1 MTVLCQIVGMD
12 SLKRVMT
19 SVSPDITICVRGRH
33 AVGKSEA
40 VYQSAAELRS
50 DFYRNPE
57 NCRRMI
63 SALGG
68 KIRAV
73 DAKGDKVWVTEWS
86 FERGIPVVE
95 RRLSQMTEGD
105 IIGLPEMTA
114 ISDGKTNW
122 RSTAF
127 RPCDWLI
134 QACQFPVMLFL
145 DERNRAL
152 QGVKQAVFQLAD
164 SKVFYGEK
172 IHDETRICVAE
183 NVGENYQIEQ
193 SDPAEVSRWVTFE
206 LEPSD
211 EEWLRWAENHC
222 HLATIEFIRANPK
235 ALEHKGTFEADRK
248 YPDRRAWAKLD
259 AECRTLGIF
268 ETDDAGLVGKAGL
281 LYHLAG
287 GFLGPEWGSKFSKFI
302 QERDREIKATD
313 ILASW
318 KKAKKKLS
326 KGQSGAI
333 SNEQYIEAV
342 AKLGDWLKVPA
353 NTLDKSQAMNF
364 AAFMHDC
371 PPEPCMAAWAMLQK
385 NTKNL
390 FAVHPYIEKLMVARA
405 SGQAI
410 DNLKAPDPDG
420 DESEETTDGS
430 GGGAAEPRMRGRR
443 R

>member
-1 MTVLCQIVGMD
+1 MSVLCQIVGMQ
-12 SLKRVMT
+12 SLKRVLRL
-19 SVSPDITICVRGRH
+19 VSPDITICVRGRH

-40 VYQSAAELRS
+40 VYQAASEIRA
-50 DFYRNPE
+50 DFYKDPA
-57 NCRRMI
+57 NCAKMMM
-63 SALGG
+63 ALGG
-68 KIRAV
+68 EVRTVIDGRKQ
-73 DAKGDKVWVTEWS
+73 WVTEWQYDY
-86 FERGIPVVE
+86 GIPVVE

-105 IIGLPEMTA
+105 IIGLPEMVSLT
-114 ISDGKTNW
+114 DGERDW

-172 IHDETRICVAE
+172 LHNETHIVVAE
-183 NVGENYQIEQ
+183 NVGENYQVEQ

-206 LEPSD
+206 LEPPD
-211 EEWLRWAENHC
+211 EEWLKWAEDKC

-235 ALEHKGTFEADRK
+235 ALEHKGTFEADKK
-248 YPDRRAWAKLD
+248 YPDRRSWFKLD
-259 AECRTLGIF
+259 QECQRLGIF
-268 ETDDAGLVGKAGL
+268 ETDDKNLVGKTGL

-287 GFLGPEWGSKFSKFI
+287 GFIGPEWGSKFNKFVM
-302 QERDREIKATD
+302 ERDREVKATD

-326 KGQSGAI
+326 KGQSGKI

-342 AKLGDWLKVPA
+342 AKLGDWLKSEKNELTV
-353 NTLDKSQAMNF
+353 KQAKNF
-364 AAFMHDC
+364 ACFMHDC
-371 PPEPCMAAWAMLQK
+371 PPEPCMSAWAMLQK

-390 FAVHPYIEKLMVARA
+390 FKVHPYIEKLMVARA
-405 SGQAI
+405 SGQDI
-410 DNLKAPDPDG
+410 TDLSPPDPDA
-420 DESEETTDGS
+420 DDDDSS
-430 GGGAAEPRMRGRR
+430 SKKGAAPKPRKRRGRR
-443 R
+443 

>member
-1 MTVLCQIVGMD
+1 MSVLCQIVGMD
-12 SLKRVMT
+12 SLKRVLT
-19 SVSPDITICVRGRH
+19 NVSPDITICVRGRH

-40 VYQSAAELRS
+40 VYQAASEVRA
-50 DFYRNPE
+50 DFYKDPA
-57 NCRRMI
+57 NCAKMMT
-63 SALGG
+63 ALGG
-68 KIRAV
+68 AV
-73 DAKGDKVWVTEWS
+73 RTVVKGRKVWVSEWKH
-86 FERGIPVVE
+86 EYGIPVVE

-105 IIGLPEMTA
+105 IIGLPEMVSLT
-114 ISDGKTNW
+114 DGHHEW

-134 QACQFPVMLFL
+134 QSCQFPVMLFL

-172 IHDETRICVAE
+172 LHDETRIVVAE
-183 NVGENYQIEQ
+183 NIGENYQVEQ

-211 EEWLRWAENHC
+211 EEWLKWAEDKC

-235 ALEHKGTFEADRK
+235 ALEHKGTFEADKK
-248 YPDRRAWAKLD
+248 YPDRRTWFKLD
-259 AECRTLGIF
+259 QECQRLGIF
-268 ETDDAGLVGKAGL
+268 DTDDRDLVGKAGL

-287 GFLGPEWGSKFSKFI
+287 GFIGPEWGSKFSKFV

-313 ILASW
+313 ILDSW

-342 AKLGDWLKVPA
+342 AKLGDWLKVEK
-353 NTLDKSQAMNF
+353 NILDKKQAQNF

-371 PPEPCMAAWAMLQK
+371 PPEPCMAAWALLQK

-405 SGQAI
+405 SGQSI
-410 DNLKAPDPDG
+410 DGLAPPDPDG
-420 DESEETTDGS
+420 DDDDDSSSST
-430 GGGAAEPRMRGRR
+430 GGVPQPRQRGRR

>member
-1 MTVLCQIVGMD
+1 MSLLCQIVGME
-12 SLKRVMT
+12 SLKRVLT

-40 VYQSAAELRS
+40 VYQAAAEIRS
-50 DFYRNPE
+50 DFYKDPD
-57 NCRRMI
+57 NCARMI
-63 SALGG
+63 TALGG
-68 KIRAV
+68 EVRTVLNGKRIWTN
-73 DAKGDKVWVTEWS
+73 VWKYEY
-86 FERGIPVVE
+86 GIPVVE

-105 IIGLPEMTA
+105 IIGLPEM
-114 ISDGKTNW
+114 ISVSDGSQTW

-134 QACQFPVMLFL
+134 QACQFPCALFL

-172 IHDETRICVAE
+172 LNEETRIIVAE
-183 NVGENYQIEQ
+183 NIGENYQVEQ

-211 EEWLRWAENHC
+211 EEWLKWAENHC
-222 HLATIEFIRANPK
+222 HLATIEFIRSNPK
-235 ALEHKGTFEADRK
+235 ALEHKGTFEADKK
-248 YPDRRAWAKLD
+248 YPDRRTWFKLD
-259 AECRTLGIF
+259 QEAQRLGVF
-268 ETDDAGLVGKAGL
+268 DTDDQNMVGKAGL
-281 LYHLAG
+281 LYFLAG
-287 GFLGPEWGSKFSKFI
+287 GFLGPEWGSKFSKFV

-313 ILASW
+313 ILDSW
-318 KKAKKKLS
+318 KKSKKKLS
-326 KGQSGAI
+326 KGQNGSI

-342 AKLGDWLKVPA
+342 AKLGDWLKTEKNVLS
-353 NTLDKSQAMNF
+353 TRQAQNF

-371 PPEPCMAAWAMLQK
+371 PPEPCMSAWALLQK

-405 SGQAI
+405 SGQPI
-410 DNLKAPDPDG
+410 DGLVPPDPDG
-420 DESEETTDGS
+420 ESGSEEPSGDDG
-430 GGGAAEPRMRGRR
+430 GVPQPRQRGRR